1 MISFKI
7 LEEKYNTSPK
17 IFSQKIIFDLLRNK
31 RGHLVTTYHE
41 TILYDN
47 SLKEFMKRKYRI
59 KECLDKIPKYYNYY
73 KNYLRYFC
81 HPTFV
86 DHFINK
92 KMVKPEL
99 KKSKVKRARKFI
111 KDKATV
117 NFLLEHLKPSKID
130 FSKIKMPSFLESF
143 EEGEKESKQEKEN
156 RNESNPNRNEMPI
169 FGMSFLKFL

>member
-1 MISFKI
+1 
-7 LEEKYNTSPK
+7 
-17 IFSQKIIFDLLRNK
+17 
-31 RGHLVTTYHE
+31 
-41 TILYDN
+41 
-47 SLKEFMKRKYRI
+47 MK
-59 KECLDKIPKYYNYY
+59 
-73 KNYLRYFC
+73 
-81 HPTFV
+81 
-86 DHFINK
+86 INK

-111 KDKATV
+111 KDRATV

-169 FGMSFLKFL
+169 FGMSFWKFL

>member
-1 MISFKI
+1 
-7 LEEKYNTSPK
+7 
-17 IFSQKIIFDLLRNK
+17 
-31 RGHLVTTYHE
+31 
-41 TILYDN
+41 
-47 SLKEFMKRKYRI
+47 
-59 KECLDKIPKYYNYY
+59 
-73 KNYLRYFC
+73 
-81 HPTFV
+81 
-86 DHFINK
+86 
-92 KMVKPEL
+92 MVKPEL
-99 KKSKVKRARKFI
+99 KKRKAKRARKYI

>member
-1 MISFKI
+1 
-7 LEEKYNTSPK
+7 
-17 IFSQKIIFDLLRNK
+17 
-31 RGHLVTTYHE
+31 
-41 TILYDN
+41 
-47 SLKEFMKRKYRI
+47 
-59 KECLDKIPKYYNYY
+59 
-73 KNYLRYFC
+73 
-81 HPTFV
+81 
-86 DHFINK
+86 
-92 KMVKPEL
+92 MVKPEL

-130 FSKIKMPSFLESF
+130 FSKIKMPPFLESF